1 MSATDIYYGVI
12 DEDALSLHGPRAI
25 DGDEVQSLAEAFKA
39 AATMIEHDGVEQVA
53 IVRCKYYGADG
64 NGFWGED
71 YDFPAIEISPA
82 TKGIVRCVNSH
93 EVLANIREDSMP
105 PHRP

>member
-1 MSATDIYYGVI
+1 VSATDIYYGVI

-39 AATMIEHDGVEQVA
+39 AATMIEHDGV
-53 IVRCKYYGADG
+53 
-64 NGFWGED
+64 WGED